1 MKSKFL
7 YIPLLSIGLV
17 ACESHM
23 HNPPPPP
30 PTEQHTMTP
39 GSMNLNSNDMRMDA
53 ESSHRMSP
61 NADQIHSNEMRD
73 SVNRDAD
80 NTARNVRDRNSGSL
94 TSFDQSEKE
103 TDRTIS
109 QNIRRALMNDP
120 SLSTNAKNIKIIT
133 IDNIVTLRGP
143 VNTAQE
149 KAIIERIISQI
160 AGIERLDNQLEVLQ
174 QANR

>member
-30 PTEQHTMTP
+30 PPPPTEQHTMNPSAT
-39 GSMNLNSNDMRMDA
+39 DMRMDS
-53 ESSHRMSP
+53 ESSRRMSP
-61 NADQIHSNEMRD
+61 NEQIHFNEGQSG

-80 NTARNVRDRNSGSL
+80 NTGRNIRDRNPGTL

-120 SLSTNAKNIKIIT
+120 TLSTNAKNIKIIT

-160 AGIERLDNQLEVLQ
+160 AGIERLDDQLEVLQ